1 MAVTGVSGNSLF
13 YRVVVSQSYP
23 TKLVKFASVPLELQQ
38 LPRKP
43 LCCSCDDSS
52 SSLSSFT
59 ALSTET
65 PPDGYRRN
73 VGICLINSSKKK
85 IFAAT
90 RIHIPYTWQM
100 PQGSDFIHW
109 VIIAGAGFGVDN
121 NRLRYGYLLRSRH
134 GGADE
139 GEDLI
144 NAALRELR
152 EETGVTSAEFLA
164 ETPYWLTYDFPLKV
178 KQKLNRRWGTNYKG
192 QAQKWFLFK
201 FTGKEE
207 EINLLGDG
215 SEKPEF
221 NEWRWM
227 FPEQVLER
235 AVDFK
240 KPVYEQV
247 LKIFSPYILTD
258 ADERNCFER
267 RKAHINF
274 RRQGRKFYALKQ

>member
-85 IFAAT
+85 TGFCKEVLKDNECGYGFCKEMLKDSECGYE
-90 RIHIPYTWQM
+90 RSNY
-100 PQGSDFIHW
+100 FR
-109 VIIAGAGFGVDN
+109 GAGFGVDN

-192 QAQKWFLFK
+192 QAQKWIHFDF
-201 FTGKEE
+201 FVTHGKQVSFQVHWK
-207 EINLLGDG
+207 GGRDQSVG
-215 SEKPEF
+215 
-221 NEWRWM
+221 RW
-227 FPEQVLER
+227 
-235 AVDFK
+235 
-240 KPVYEQV
+240 
-247 LKIFSPYILTD
+247 I
-258 ADERNCFER
+258 
-267 RKAHINF
+267 RKA
-274 RRQGRKFYALKQ
+274 RVQ

>member
-73 VGICLINSSKKK
+73 VGICLINSSKK
-85 IFAAT
+85 
-90 RIHIPYTWQM
+90 
-100 PQGSDFIHW
+100 
-109 VIIAGAGFGVDN
+109 
-121 NRLRYGYLLRSRH
+121 

-267 RKAHINF
+267 RKARINF
-274 RRQGRKFYALKQ
+274 RRQGRKFYTLKQ

>member
-73 VGICLINSSKKK
+73 VGICLINSSKK
-85 IFAAT
+85 
-90 RIHIPYTWQM
+90 
-100 PQGSDFIHW
+100 
-109 VIIAGAGFGVDN
+109 
-121 NRLRYGYLLRSRH
+121 

-221 NEWRWM
+221 NEWKWM

-274 RRQGRKFYALKQ
+274 RRQGRKFYTLKQ